1 MLPARERGESFAEYM
16 GWAAKIAN
24 PFARAPEEN
33 RAGSPATL
41 PEQRVG
47 SGAVR
52 GGLAAVGGHPRDFR
66 FEQGDAFVE
75 FGLRVGAE
83 ILGRE
88 VRCRVSFGAR
98 AIGFFHLVAPS
109 GRSGLLSI
117 GKAGIWRSHVVNAT
131 SIRGIAVMVAGS
143 GNTLPES
150 MTAIVFDTPGA
161 PDVLAPGTV
170 PLPRLRPDDVLIKV
184 AYAGVNRPDCLQR
197 AGAYPPPPGAS
208 PLLGLEVSG
217 EIVAVGTEVPREM
230 IGQFVA
236 ALTPG
241 GGYAEYCAAHWQH
254 TLPVPEGMLLSEA
267 AALPETLFTV
277 WHNLFERGLARDG
290 ESVLIHGGTSG
301 IGTTAI
307 MLAKAFGMQVIV
319 TCGDTAKCAAAT
331 RIGADL
337 AINYREADFVEAV
350 LAHTG
355 GKGVN
360 VVLDMVSGDYV
371 PRNLKCLA
379 EDGRHVTIAVLGGA
393 KADINMAVVM
403 MRRLTLTGSTLR
415 PRSDSFKAALADEIA
430 DNAWPLFCDGELSPV
445 MDMTFPLA
453 EAAAAHARM
462 EAGAHVGK
470 IVLEVAGG

>member
-1 MLPARERGESFAEYM
+1 MIASNGADLPQAMR
-16 GWAAKIAN
+16 
-24 PFARAPEEN
+24 
-33 RAGSPATL
+33 T
-41 PEQRVG
+41 
-47 SGAVR
+47 
-52 GGLAAVGGHPRDFR
+52 
-66 FEQGDAFVE
+66 
-75 FGLRVGAE
+75 
-83 ILGRE
+83 
-88 VRCRVSFGAR
+88 
-98 AIGFFHLVAPS
+98 IGFA
-109 GRSGLLSI
+109 
-117 GKAGIWRSHVVNAT
+117 
-131 SIRGIAVMVAGS
+131 
-143 GNTLPES
+143 
-150 MTAIVFDTPGA
+150 
-161 PDVLAPGTV
+161 APGGPEVLHPETQ
-170 PLPRLRPDDVLIKV
+170 PLPRLRPDDVLIRV

-197 AGAYPPPPGAS
+197 AGMYPAPPGAS

-254 TLPVPEGMLLSEA
+254 CLPVPEGMLLAEA

-290 ESVLIHGGTSG
+290 ETVLVHGGTSG
-301 IGTTAI
+301 IGTMAI
-307 MLAKAFGMQVIV
+307 MLAKAFGLHVIV
-319 TCGDTAKCAAAT
+319 TCGDAAKCAAAT

-337 AINYREADFVEAV
+337 AINYRTADFVEAV

-379 EDGRHVTIAVLGGA
+379 EDGRHVTIAVLGGV
-393 KADINMAVVM
+393 KADLNMALIM
-403 MRRLTLTGSTLR
+403 MKRLTLTGSTLR
-415 PRSDSFKAALADEIA
+415 PRTDAFKAALADEIA
-430 DNAWPLFCDGELSPV
+430 DNAWPMFADGELAPV
-445 MDMTFPLA
+445 MDTTFPLA